1 MIELAWAGMFL
12 IIVSWAIQ
20 LVSVSKGKKDI
31 LTSFVGLQAIGILL
45 LVVLDFLTSSDLSI
59 LGMLNVLSMIGAVI
73 TLVLLIKK

>member
-45 LVVLDFLTSSDLSI
+45 LVVSDFLTSSDLSI